1 MKVILKTTVDNLGR
15 PGDVKEVKPGY
26 ARNFL
31 LPRKLAEPAT
41 AAALKYWEKGKEK
54 RAALVATEVKAAK
67 ELAEKLS
74 GVNLTFSMPA
84 SDLGKLFG
92 SVGKT
97 DVLKSLKA
105 AGYDVPKNAVALD
118 MAIKTTG
125 EHEVTLKLQP
135 EVSVKIKV
143 TVSARE

>member
-41 AAALKYWEKGKEK
+41 PAAVKYWEKGKEK
-54 RAALVATEVKAAK
+54 RAAVVAGEVKLAK
-67 ELAEKLS
+67 ELAEKLA
-74 GVNLTFSMPA
+74 GVNLTFAMPA
-84 SDLGKLFG
+84 SEQGKLFG

-105 AGYDVPKNAVALD
+105 AGYEVPKNAVNLD
-118 MAIKTTG
+118 MAIKTVG
-125 EHEVTLKLQP
+125 EHEVSLKLQP
-135 EVSVKIKV
+135 EVTAKIKV